1 MGLFL
6 LFDQTRTI
14 GALLCIGSFFYL
26 LLTVRLG
33 RLAALMMIIPLLCLP
48 ELGVALVHGADLS
61 PAPIATP
68 APVLTILHGLI
79 TTYLVLLPFVKAM
92 QYLNL
97 FARIR
102 FPGPIQRALTAYAN
116 AIPIIMWRVFT
127 PDVTNFFVR
136 IFKVDSETGTETRLV
151 HEETTYAYRDLA
163 RWRWSMRFLHVTE
176 SIALV
181 TVFTNLK
188 YRGSQRDLFES
199 RLLEY
204 AATLGEPAGRG
215 LFKFQYVALL
225 KGERS
230 FEMLPVANFRADVAR
245 QRVEEELLVPGYAY
259 DAPARHSRITETL
272 GYGSYLPRGST

>member
-1 MGLFL
+1 
-6 LFDQTRTI
+6 
-14 GALLCIGSFFYL
+14 
-26 LLTVRLG
+26 
-33 RLAALMMIIPLLCLP
+33 
-48 ELGVALVHGADLS
+48 VALVRGADLS

-68 APVLTILHGLI
+68 APILAVLHGAI
-79 TTYLVLLPFVKAM
+79 TAYLVLLPVVKVM

-97 FARIR
+97 FAGIR
-102 FPGPIQRALTAYAN
+102 FPGPIQRGLTAYAN

-136 IFKVDSETGTETRLV
+136 IYRIDDDSGTETTLV
-151 HEETTYAYRDLA
+151 NEETTYSYRDLSK
-163 RWRWSMRFLHVTE
+163 WRWSMRFLHVTE

-215 LFKFQYVALL
+215 RFRFQYVALI

-230 FEMLPVANFRADVAR
+230 FEMIPVANFRVDVAR

-272 GYGSYLPRGST
+272 GYGSYLPKSST